1 MNLSEI
7 KELSYNYETNI
18 MTIHLTHKKLYK
30 NYMRDFI
37 NFKCDEKTFIEKCNI
52 WLEFKKDLKIKQ
64 NLIKE
69 M

>member
-1 MNLSEI
+1 MKLEEI
-7 KELSYNYETNI
+7 KELSYNYKTNI
-18 MTIHLTHKKLYK
+18 MTIHLVHKKLYK

-37 NFKCDEKTFIEKCNI
+37 NLKKKKKTFIEKCNK
-52 WLEFKKDLKIKQ
+52 WLEFKKDLKIKH

>member
-1 MNLSEI
+1 MKLEEI
-7 KELSYNYETNI
+7 DCLSYNTRDKI
-18 MTIHLTHKKLYK
+18 MTIHFVHKKLYK

-37 NFKCDEKTFIEKCNI
+37 NFKCDEKTFIEKCNKWI
-52 WLEFKKDLKIKQ
+52 EFKKDLKIKQ

>member
-1 MNLSEI
+1 
-7 KELSYNYETNI
+7 
-18 MTIHLTHKKLYK
+18 MTIHLVNKKLYK

-37 NFKCDEKTFIEKCNI
+37 NFKCDEKTFIEKCNKWI
-52 WLEFKKDLKIKQ
+52 EFKKDLKIKH

>member
-1 MNLSEI
+1 
-7 KELSYNYETNI
+7 
-18 MTIHLTHKKLYK
+18 MTIHLVHKKLYK

-37 NFKCDEKTFIEKCNI
+37 NFKCDEKTFIEKCNK

-69 M
+69 MQ